1 MNPTLRFAGSLVGAL
16 VLSGAAVAQ
25 VHAPIQPSAT
35 VVRDVLLSTSD
46 DAVPQDIIMQGG
58 RIVSIQATG
67 GDLPA
72 GARVFEGKGM
82 FAQASWIDAWTTEG
96 VTELD
101 PVIDQDLPVEVDSDV
116 RTAMRAAN
124 RKGVAPLFRAADV
137 VDFGA
142 DGAGAW
148 RAEGFGTLLA
158 APDGDL
164 LSGHGVLMVT
174 RAGARRDLILSPEV
188 FQFGQFNARGR
199 GFPST
204 LMGYFSQLRQ
214 FFYDAERQADWQARY
229 ESGEAVP
236 RPVWDPALMAG
247 TKLLGGRE
255 LYVVQADRADHIERW
270 IRLAE
275 EFNLRIAIAGGRD
288 AWKHAALLA
297 ELKIPVILTMELGD
311 EADDPNAPKDDKK
324 GSKGKAMDKAAPEEM
339 AADTTDDAEGAVV
352 AEGADGSAE
361 TDPDDADENQAVK
374 ADEPVWFYEVPK
386 AEKVEERRKWEERR
400 DNAQRLHEAGVRIL
414 FATGDRKPKE
424 FMADLRK
431 ALDAGLDA
439 EFVRTALTSDAAL
452 FLGLNDHLGTLDA
465 GRNATLSVWTSDPLA
480 KEAGDIAMI
489 VVDGIVHEFEVQEP
503 GTGPDEGI
511 DATGTWLLT
520 IEDAEFSEAP
530 KMMLE
535 MDDEGRV
542 TGTYV
547 MVDDE
552 SGETLESAVSGS
564 VSGKTLQIKGTVTMG
579 PMDIKFTA
587 EMELNGDSMS
597 GDSTLEAPWGA
608 ETAKMAGTRAPKIH
622 HHDLADE
629 HYSCSHSTEEL

>member
-1 MNPTLRFAGSLVGAL
+1 MKPTLRFAGSLVSAL
-16 VLSGAAVAQ
+16 VLSGAAMAQ

-35 VVRDVLLSTSD
+35 VVRDVVLSADD
-46 DAVPQDIIMQGG
+46 DAVHQDIVMQGG

-67 GDLPA
+67 GDLPI
-72 GARVFEGKGM
+72 GARVYEGKGM

-96 VTELD
+96 VSEPD
-101 PVIDQDLPVEVDSDV
+101 PMIDQDIPVEVESDV
-116 RTAMRAAN
+116 RAAMRAAN
-124 RKGVAPLFRAADV
+124 RKGIAPIFRAADV

-188 FQFGQFNARGR
+188 FQFGQFNARGQ

-229 ESGEAVP
+229 EAGEAVP

-255 LYVVQADRADHIERW
+255 LYVVQADRAEHIERW
-270 IRLAE
+270 IRLAT

-288 AWKHAALLA
+288 AWKHAARLA
-297 ELKIPVILTMELGD
+297 ELKIPVILSMELGE
-311 EADDPNAPKDDKK
+311 EAEDPDAPKDDKK
-324 GSKGKAMDKAAPEEM
+324 GKKSPEDEAAT
-339 AADTTDDAEGAVV
+339 AADEGA
-352 AEGADGSAE
+352 AASAE
-361 TDPDDADENQAVK
+361 DAAASAADESK
-374 ADEPVWFYEVPK
+374 ATKADDEPVWFYEVPK

-400 DNAQRLHEAGVRIL
+400 DNAQRLHEAGVRVL

-424 FMADLRK
+424 FVADLRK

-452 FLGLNDHLGTLDA
+452 FLGLNDHLGTLEA

-489 VVDGIVHEFEVQEP
+489 VVDGIVHEFKVQEP
-503 GTGPDEGI
+503 GTGPDDGV

-520 IEDAEFSEAP
+520 IEAAEFAEAP
-530 KMMLE
+530 KMLLE

-547 MVDDE
+547 MVDEE
-552 SGETLESAVSGS
+552 SGETLESAVSGT
-564 VSGKTLQIKGTVTMG
+564 VSGTTIRLKGTVTMG
-579 PMDIKFTA
+579 PMEIKFSA

-608 ETAKMAGTRAPKIH
+608 ETSKMTGTRTPEFH
-622 HHDLADE
+622 HHELADE